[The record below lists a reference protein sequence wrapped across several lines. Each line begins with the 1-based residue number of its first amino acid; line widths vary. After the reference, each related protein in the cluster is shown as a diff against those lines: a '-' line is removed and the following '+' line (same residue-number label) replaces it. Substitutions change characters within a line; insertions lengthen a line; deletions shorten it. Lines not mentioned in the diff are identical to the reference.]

1 MVEHNAIEIGISS
14 IIIMLYLQPSKI
26 KLARVGE
33 LLMVKLWLRKT
44 INGYMVIMTITITN
58 HYW

>member
-1 MVEHNAIEIGISS
+1 MEHSAIEIGISS